1 MTIRA
6 EKIVTILAVLGVLV
20 GFAQAREKV
29 HSADYQVGT
38 FCPRKLSGDG
48 SYPNSSG
55 GGCSAYSAAHNV
67 HYVSTADGVYAIEA
81 PTQWQ
86 ALCLLG

>member
-20 GFAQAREKV
+20 GLAQAREKD

-38 FCPRKLSGDG
+38 FSSTGTISDG
-48 SYPNSSG
+48 SYANCSG
-55 GGCSAYSAAHNV
+55 GAVRLTAQRITSTTSARRMGCMRLK
-67 HYVSTADGVYAIEA
+67 
-81 PTQWQ
+81 PPRQWQ